1 MEHLAMKCVPA
12 KVDTV
17 GSMQRSLRN
26 TVHESAVAYGI
37 GAQFSH
43 ERRMGPGDQHANS
56 AVTWGRCSSLMAT
69 NDLIESCWQCIF
81 PFFANFST
89 ASRL

>member
-1 MEHLAMKCVPA
+1 MSNMLDLAPIEHLALAMKCVPA

-56 AVTWGRCSSLMAT
+56 AVTWEDQYQPAIIIS
-69 NDLIESCWQCIF
+69 
-81 PFFANFST
+81 
-89 ASRL
+89 